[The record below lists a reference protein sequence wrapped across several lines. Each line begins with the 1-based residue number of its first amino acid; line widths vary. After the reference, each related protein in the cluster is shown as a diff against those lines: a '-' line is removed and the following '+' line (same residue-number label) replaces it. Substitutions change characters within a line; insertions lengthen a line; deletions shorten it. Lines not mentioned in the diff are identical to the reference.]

1 MTKKIGLIL
10 LNLAVLA
17 IGIGYPYLE
26 TRLSGQ
32 IAATFNSRLL
42 GIATAVKAAFYVLL
56 LAEGLLAMHLTLG
69 LRRGAGARFVPIV
82 KAVRLLAAAAAV
94 AVSAAVAAVAA
105 SAVGAER
112 KRRANRFI
120 CDADEPV
127 LSFRMRRHGGCARHS
142 ALPLAR
148 LASYFSSDLL
158 KKFQLFLL
166 DKWKRT

>member
-82 KAVRLLAAAAAV
+82 KAVRLLAAAAATALFV
-94 AVSAAVAAVAA
+94 FAVYPPQTASLALLAAMQTV
-105 SAVGAER
+105 
-112 KRRANRFI
+112 
-120 CDADEPV
+120 D
-127 LSFRMRRHGGCARHS
+127 LLLL
-142 ALPLAR
+142 ALPGMLR
-148 LASYFSSDLL
+148 
-158 KKFQLFLL
+158 KKEQ
-166 DKWKRT
+166 

>member
-56 LAEGLLAMHLTLG
+56 LAEGLLAMHLTLD

-82 KAVRLLAAAAAV
+82 KAVRLLAAAAAAALFV
-94 AVSAAVAAVAA
+94 FAVYPPQTASLALLAAMQTV
-105 SAVGAER
+105 
-112 KRRANRFI
+112 
-120 CDADEPV
+120 D
-127 LSFRMRRHGGCARHS
+127 LLLL
-142 ALPLAR
+142 ALPGMLR
-148 LASYFSSDLL
+148 
-158 KKFQLFLL
+158 KKEQ
-166 DKWKRT
+166 

>member
-32 IAATFNSRLL
+32 ITATFNSRLL

-82 KAVRLLAAAAAV
+82 KAVRLLAAAAAAALFV
-94 AVSAAVAAVAA
+94 FAVYPPQTASLALLAAMQTV
-105 SAVGAER
+105 
-112 KRRANRFI
+112 
-120 CDADEPV
+120 D
-127 LSFRMRRHGGCARHS
+127 LLLL
-142 ALPLAR
+142 ALPGMLR
-148 LASYFSSDLL
+148 
-158 KKFQLFLL
+158 KKEQ
-166 DKWKRT
+166 

>member
-32 IAATFNSRLL
+32 IAATFNSRFL

-82 KAVRLLAAAAAV
+82 KAVRLLAAAATAALFVFAV
-94 AVSAAVAAVAA
+94 YPPQTASLALLAAMQTV
-105 SAVGAER
+105 
-112 KRRANRFI
+112 
-120 CDADEPV
+120 D
-127 LSFRMRRHGGCARHS
+127 LLLL
-142 ALPLAR
+142 ALPGMLR
-148 LASYFSSDLL
+148 
-158 KKFQLFLL
+158 KKEQ
-166 DKWKRT
+166 

>member
-82 KAVRLLAAAAAV
+82 KAVRLLAAAAAAALFV
-94 AVSAAVAAVAA
+94 FAVYPPQTASLALLAAMQTV
-105 SAVGAER
+105 
-112 KRRANRFI
+112 
-120 CDADEPV
+120 D
-127 LSFRMRRHGGCARHS
+127 LLLL
-142 ALPLAR
+142 ALPGMLR
-148 LASYFSSDLL
+148 
-158 KKFQLFLL
+158 KKEH
-166 DKWKRT
+166 

>member
-82 KAVRLLAAAAAV
+82 KAVRLLAAAAAAALFV
-94 AVSAAVAAVAA
+94 FAVYLPQTASLALLAAMQTV
-105 SAVGAER
+105 
-112 KRRANRFI
+112 
-120 CDADEPV
+120 D
-127 LSFRMRRHGGCARHS
+127 LLLL
-142 ALPLAR
+142 ALPGMLR
-148 LASYFSSDLL
+148 
-158 KKFQLFLL
+158 KKEQ
-166 DKWKRT
+166 

>member
-26 TRLSGQ
+26 PRLSGQ

-82 KAVRLLAAAAAV
+82 KAVRLLAAAAAAALFV
-94 AVSAAVAAVAA
+94 FAVYPPQTASLALLAAMQTV
-105 SAVGAER
+105 
-112 KRRANRFI
+112 
-120 CDADEPV
+120 D
-127 LSFRMRRHGGCARHS
+127 LLLL
-142 ALPLAR
+142 ALPGMLR
-148 LASYFSSDLL
+148 
-158 KKFQLFLL
+158 KKEQ
-166 DKWKRT
+166 

>member
-1 MTKKIGLIL
+1 MTKKIGLIF

-82 KAVRLLAAAAAV
+82 KAVRLLAAAAAAALFV
-94 AVSAAVAAVAA
+94 FAVYPPQTASLALLAAMQTV
-105 SAVGAER
+105 
-112 KRRANRFI
+112 
-120 CDADEPV
+120 D
-127 LSFRMRRHGGCARHS
+127 LLLL
-142 ALPLAR
+142 ALPGMLR
-148 LASYFSSDLL
+148 
-158 KKFQLFLL
+158 KKEQ
-166 DKWKRT
+166 

>member
-26 TRLSGQ
+26 IRLSGQ

-82 KAVRLLAAAAAV
+82 KAVRLLAAAAAAALFV
-94 AVSAAVAAVAA
+94 FAVYPPQTASLALLAAMQTV
-105 SAVGAER
+105 
-112 KRRANRFI
+112 
-120 CDADEPV
+120 D
-127 LSFRMRRHGGCARHS
+127 LLLL
-142 ALPLAR
+142 ALPGMLR
-148 LASYFSSDLL
+148 
-158 KKFQLFLL
+158 KKEQ
-166 DKWKRT
+166 

>member
-82 KAVRLLAAAAAV
+82 KAVRLLAAAAATALFV
-94 AVSAAVAAVAA
+94 IAVYPPQTASFALLAAMQTV
-105 SAVGAER
+105 
-112 KRRANRFI
+112 
-120 CDADEPV
+120 D
-127 LSFRMRRHGGCARHS
+127 LLLL
-142 ALPLAR
+142 ALPGMLR
-148 LASYFSSDLL
+148 
-158 KKFQLFLL
+158 KKEQ
-166 DKWKRT
+166 

>member
-82 KAVRLLAAAAAV
+82 KAVRLLAAAAAAALFV
-94 AVSAAVAAVAA
+94 FAVYPPQTAGLALLAAMQTV
-105 SAVGAER
+105 
-112 KRRANRFI
+112 
-120 CDADEPV
+120 D
-127 LSFRMRRHGGCARHS
+127 LLLL
-142 ALPLAR
+142 ALPGMLR
-148 LASYFSSDLL
+148 
-158 KKFQLFLL
+158 KKEQ
-166 DKWKRT
+166 

>member
-82 KAVRLLAAAAAV
+82 KAVRLLAAAAAATLFV
-94 AVSAAVAAVAA
+94 FAVYPPQTASLALLAAMQTV
-105 SAVGAER
+105 
-112 KRRANRFI
+112 
-120 CDADEPV
+120 D
-127 LSFRMRRHGGCARHS
+127 LLLL
-142 ALPLAR
+142 ALPGMLR
-148 LASYFSSDLL
+148 
-158 KKFQLFLL
+158 KKEQ
-166 DKWKRT
+166 

>member
-69 LRRGAGARFVPIV
+69 LRRGVSARFVPIV
-82 KAVRLLAAAAAV
+82 KAVRLLAAAAAAALFV
-94 AVSAAVAAVAA
+94 FAVYPPQTASLALLAAMQTV
-105 SAVGAER
+105 
-112 KRRANRFI
+112 
-120 CDADEPV
+120 D
-127 LSFRMRRHGGCARHS
+127 LLLL
-142 ALPLAR
+142 ALPGMLR
-148 LASYFSSDLL
+148 
-158 KKFQLFLL
+158 KKEQ
-166 DKWKRT
+166 

>member
-56 LAEGLLAMHLTLG
+56 LAEGLLTMHLTLG
-69 LRRGAGARFVPIV
+69 LRRGADARFVPIV
-82 KAVRLLAAAAAV
+82 KAVRLLAAAAAAALFV
-94 AVSAAVAAVAA
+94 FAVYPPQTASLALLAAMQTV
-105 SAVGAER
+105 
-112 KRRANRFI
+112 
-120 CDADEPV
+120 D
-127 LSFRMRRHGGCARHS
+127 LLLL
-142 ALPLAR
+142 ALPGMLR
-148 LASYFSSDLL
+148 
-158 KKFQLFLL
+158 KKEQ
-166 DKWKRT
+166 

>member
-42 GIATAVKAAFYVLL
+42 GIATTVKAAFYVLL

-82 KAVRLLAAAAAV
+82 KAVRLLAAAAAAALFV
-94 AVSAAVAAVAA
+94 FAVYPPQTASLALLAAMQTV
-105 SAVGAER
+105 
-112 KRRANRFI
+112 
-120 CDADEPV
+120 D
-127 LSFRMRRHGGCARHS
+127 LLLL
-142 ALPLAR
+142 ALPGMLR
-148 LASYFSSDLL
+148 
-158 KKFQLFLL
+158 KKEQ
-166 DKWKRT
+166 

>member
-69 LRRGAGARFVPIV
+69 LRRGAGARFVSIV
-82 KAVRLLAAAAAV
+82 KAVRLLAAAAAAALFV
-94 AVSAAVAAVAA
+94 FAVYPPQTASLALLAAMQTV
-105 SAVGAER
+105 
-112 KRRANRFI
+112 
-120 CDADEPV
+120 D
-127 LSFRMRRHGGCARHS
+127 LLLL
-142 ALPLAR
+142 ALPGMLR
-148 LASYFSSDLL
+148 
-158 KKFQLFLL
+158 KKEQ
-166 DKWKRT
+166 

>member
-69 LRRGAGARFVPIV
+69 LLRGAGARFVPIV
-82 KAVRLLAAAAAV
+82 KAVRLLAAAAAAALFV
-94 AVSAAVAAVAA
+94 FAVYPPQTASLALLAAMQTV
-105 SAVGAER
+105 
-112 KRRANRFI
+112 
-120 CDADEPV
+120 D
-127 LSFRMRRHGGCARHS
+127 LLLL
-142 ALPLAR
+142 ALPGMLR
-148 LASYFSSDLL
+148 
-158 KKFQLFLL
+158 KKEQ
-166 DKWKRT
+166 

>member
-82 KAVRLLAAAAAV
+82 KAVRLLAAAAAALFV
-94 AVSAAVAAVAA
+94 FAVYPPQTASLALLAAMQTV
-105 SAVGAER
+105 
-112 KRRANRFI
+112 
-120 CDADEPV
+120 D
-127 LSFRMRRHGGCARHS
+127 LLLL
-142 ALPLAR
+142 ALPGMLR
-148 LASYFSSDLL
+148 
-158 KKFQLFLL
+158 KKEQ
-166 DKWKRT
+166 

>member
-94 AVSAAVAAVAA
+94 ALFVFAVYPPQTASLALLAAMQTV
-105 SAVGAER
+105 
-112 KRRANRFI
+112 
-120 CDADEPV
+120 D
-127 LSFRMRRHGGCARHS
+127 LLLL
-142 ALPLAR
+142 ALPGMLR
-148 LASYFSSDLL
+148 
-158 KKFQLFLL
+158 KKEQ
-166 DKWKRT
+166 

>member
-82 KAVRLLAAAAAV
+82 KAVRLLAAAAAAALFV
-94 AVSAAVAAVAA
+94 FAVYPPQTASLALLAAMQTV
-105 SAVGAER
+105 
-112 KRRANRFI
+112 
-120 CDADEPV
+120 D
-127 LSFRMRRHGGCARHS
+127 LLLL
-142 ALPLAR
+142 ALPGMLC
-148 LASYFSSDLL
+148 
-158 KKFQLFLL
+158 KKEQ
-166 DKWKRT
+166 

>member
-82 KAVRLLAAAAAV
+82 KAVRLLAAAAAAALFV
-94 AVSAAVAAVAA
+94 FAVYPPQTASLALLAAMQTV
-105 SAVGAER
+105 
-112 KRRANRFI
+112 
-120 CDADEPV
+120 D
-127 LSFRMRRHGGCARHS
+127 LLLL
-142 ALPLAR
+142 ALPGMPV
-148 LASYFSSDLL
+148 SYTHLTL
-158 KKFQLFLL
+158 P
-166 DKWKRT
+166 TN

>member
-82 KAVRLLAAAAAV
+82 KAVRLLAAAAATALFV
-94 AVSAAVAAVAA
+94 IAVYPPQTASLALLAAMQTV
-105 SAVGAER
+105 
-112 KRRANRFI
+112 
-120 CDADEPV
+120 D
-127 LSFRMRRHGGCARHS
+127 LLLL
-142 ALPLAR
+142 ALPGMLR
-148 LASYFSSDLL
+148 
-158 KKFQLFLL
+158 KKEQ
-166 DKWKRT
+166 

>member
-42 GIATAVKAAFYVLL
+42 GIATAIKAAFYVLL

-82 KAVRLLAAAAAV
+82 KAVRLLAAAAAAALFV
-94 AVSAAVAAVAA
+94 FAVYPPQTASLALLAAMQTV
-105 SAVGAER
+105 
-112 KRRANRFI
+112 
-120 CDADEPV
+120 D
-127 LSFRMRRHGGCARHS
+127 LLLL
-142 ALPLAR
+142 ALPGMLC
-148 LASYFSSDLL
+148 
-158 KKFQLFLL
+158 KKEQ
-166 DKWKRT
+166 

>member
-42 GIATAVKAAFYVLL
+42 GIATAVKATFYVLL

-82 KAVRLLAAAAAV
+82 KAVRLLAAAAAAALFV
-94 AVSAAVAAVAA
+94 FAVYPPQTASLALLAAMQTV
-105 SAVGAER
+105 
-112 KRRANRFI
+112 
-120 CDADEPV
+120 D
-127 LSFRMRRHGGCARHS
+127 LLLL
-142 ALPLAR
+142 ALPGMLR
-148 LASYFSSDLL
+148 
-158 KKFQLFLL
+158 KKEQ
-166 DKWKRT
+166 

>member
-10 LNLAVLA
+10 LNLAALA

-32 IAATFNSRLL
+32 IAATFNSHLL

-82 KAVRLLAAAAAV
+82 KAVRLLAAAAAAALFV
-94 AVSAAVAAVAA
+94 FAVYPPQTASLALLAAMQTV
-105 SAVGAER
+105 
-112 KRRANRFI
+112 
-120 CDADEPV
+120 D
-127 LSFRMRRHGGCARHS
+127 LLLL
-142 ALPLAR
+142 ALPGMLR
-148 LASYFSSDLL
+148 
-158 KKFQLFLL
+158 KKEQ
-166 DKWKRT
+166 

>member
-82 KAVRLLAAAAAV
+82 KAVRLLAAAAAAALFV
-94 AVSAAVAAVAA
+94 FAVYPPQTASLALLAAMQIV
-105 SAVGAER
+105 
-112 KRRANRFI
+112 
-120 CDADEPV
+120 D
-127 LSFRMRRHGGCARHS
+127 LLLL
-142 ALPLAR
+142 ALPGMLR
-148 LASYFSSDLL
+148 
-158 KKFQLFLL
+158 KKEQ
-166 DKWKRT
+166 

>member
-26 TRLSGQ
+26 TRLSGK

-69 LRRGAGARFVPIV
+69 LRRGADARFVPIV
-82 KAVRLLAAAAAV
+82 KAVRLLAAAAAAALFV
-94 AVSAAVAAVAA
+94 FAVYPPQTASLALLAAMQTV
-105 SAVGAER
+105 
-112 KRRANRFI
+112 
-120 CDADEPV
+120 D
-127 LSFRMRRHGGCARHS
+127 LLLL
-142 ALPLAR
+142 ALPGMLR
-148 LASYFSSDLL
+148 
-158 KKFQLFLL
+158 KKEQ
-166 DKWKRT
+166 

>member
-82 KAVRLLAAAAAV
+82 KAVRLLAAAAAAALFV
-94 AVSAAVAAVAA
+94 FAVYPPQTASLALLAAMQTV
-105 SAVGAER
+105 
-112 KRRANRFI
+112 
-120 CDADEPV
+120 D
-127 LSFRMRRHGGCARHS
+127 LLLL
-142 ALPLAR
+142 ALPGMLR
-148 LASYFSSDLL
+148 
-158 KKFQLFLL
+158 KKEQ
-166 DKWKRT
+166 

>member
-82 KAVRLLAAAAAV
+82 KAVRLLAAAAAAALFV
-94 AVSAAVAAVAA
+94 FAVYPPQTASLALLAAMQTV
-105 SAVGAER
+105 
-112 KRRANRFI
+112 
-120 CDADEPV
+120 
-127 LSFRMRRHGGCARHS
+127 
-142 ALPLAR
+142 
-148 LASYFSSDLL
+148 DLL
-158 KKFQLFLL
+158 LLALSGMLRKKEQ
-166 DKWKRT
+166 

>member
-26 TRLSGQ
+26 TRLSGE

-82 KAVRLLAAAAAV
+82 KAVRLLAAAAAAALFV
-94 AVSAAVAAVAA
+94 FAVYPPQTASLALLAAMQTV
-105 SAVGAER
+105 
-112 KRRANRFI
+112 
-120 CDADEPV
+120 D
-127 LSFRMRRHGGCARHS
+127 LLLL
-142 ALPLAR
+142 ALPGMLR
-148 LASYFSSDLL
+148 
-158 KKFQLFLL
+158 KKEQ
-166 DKWKRT
+166 

>member
-69 LRRGAGARFVPIV
+69 LRRGVSARFVPIV
-82 KAVRLLAAAAAV
+82 KAVRLLAAAAAAALFV
-94 AVSAAVAAVAA
+94 FAVYPPQTASLALLAAMQTV
-105 SAVGAER
+105 
-112 KRRANRFI
+112 
-120 CDADEPV
+120 D
-127 LSFRMRRHGGCARHS
+127 LLLL
-142 ALPLAR
+142 ALPGMLR
-148 LASYFSSDLL
+148 
-158 KKFQLFLL
+158 KKEH
-166 DKWKRT
+166 

>member
-82 KAVRLLAAAAAV
+82 KAVRLLAAAAAAALFV
-94 AVSAAVAAVAA
+94 FAVYPPQTASLALFAAMQTV
-105 SAVGAER
+105 
-112 KRRANRFI
+112 
-120 CDADEPV
+120 D
-127 LSFRMRRHGGCARHS
+127 LLLL
-142 ALPLAR
+142 ALPGMLR
-148 LASYFSSDLL
+148 
-158 KKFQLFLL
+158 KKEQ
-166 DKWKRT
+166 

>member
-32 IAATFNSRLL
+32 IASTFNSRLL

-82 KAVRLLAAAAAV
+82 KAVRLLAAAAAAALFV
-94 AVSAAVAAVAA
+94 FAVYPPQTASLALLAAMQTV
-105 SAVGAER
+105 
-112 KRRANRFI
+112 
-120 CDADEPV
+120 D
-127 LSFRMRRHGGCARHS
+127 LLLL
-142 ALPLAR
+142 ALPGMLR
-148 LASYFSSDLL
+148 
-158 KKFQLFLL
+158 KKEQ
-166 DKWKRT
+166 